1 MPEICELLGQVGGL
15 LTLLELHCEARF
27 SLRLVDSFEPQHSTL
42 AMTLPGRVVS
52 LDLELPLTRKRDLSK
67 MFWSVPSAKPAIP
80 ATGSEI
86 SNFAASLNFFS
97 CFGLLSSAII
107 RRHTRHVVELE
118 S

>member
-27 SLRLVDSFEPQHSTL
+27 PLRIVDSFESRHPTL
-42 AMTLPGRVVS
+42 AMTFPGRVVS

-86 SNFAASLNFFS
+86 SNFAASLNFFLAVLVCYPLPS
-97 CFGLLSSAII
+97 CGAIRGTVSS
-107 RRHTRHVVELE
+107 
-118 S
+118 

>member
-1 MPEICELLGQVGGL
+1 MPEICELLGKVGGL

-27 SLRLVDSFEPQHSTL
+27 PLRIVDSFESRHPTL
-42 AMTLPGRVVS
+42 AMTFPGRVVS

-86 SNFAASLNFFS
+86 SNFAASLNFFLAVLV
-97 CFGLLSSAII
+97 CYPLPL
-107 RRHTRHVVELE
+107 
-118 S
+118 

>member
-1 MPEICELLGQVGGL
+1 MSFWAKSGGL

-27 SLRLVDSFEPQHSTL
+27 PLRIVDSFESRHPTL
-42 AMTLPGRVVS
+42 AMTFPGRVVS

-97 CFGLLSSAII
+97 CFGLLSSATIETHMKLII
-107 RRHTRHVVELE
+107 ELE